1 MTPGKSESQLELF
14 EGGAPSARPPH
25 RETLGRFLV
34 QARYD
39 QLVLV
44 GIAGLIGVTVVFAS
58 GVERGKQLAR
68 TERALLTR
76 EPRTT
81 TSPRSNE
88 FERGSHTGLPV
99 VRGEPPTASAT
110 SIVGTEPSVA
120 SQVVPAGSPVKGGE
134 SAGGAV
140 PSLTPLAPKGNPP
153 SKPALARSRYAV
165 QVVTYSRPLLAKQ
178 ELQRLQANGE
188 SAFLVIRDGRTSVY
202 VGPFPTK
209 GNAQEKVARLK
220 TRYQDC
226 FVKSL

>member
-1 MTPGKSESQLELF
+1 MPVKSESQLELF
-14 EGGAPSARPPH
+14 KGEAPSARPPH

-76 EPRTT
+76 EPRIP
-81 TSPRSNE
+81 TSPRSNLL
-88 FERGSHTGLPV
+88 ERGSHTGLPV
-99 VRGEPPTASAT
+99 VRGEPPTASTT
-110 SIVGTEPSVA
+110 SVVGTEPSVA
-120 SQVVPAGSPVKGGE
+120 SQVVPKGGK

-140 PSLTPLAPKGNPP
+140 PSLTPPAPKRKPP
-153 SKPALARSRYAV
+153 SKPALAKSRYAV

-178 ELQRLQANGE
+178 ELQRLQAKGE
-188 SAFLVIRDGRTSVY
+188 PAFLVMREGRTSVY

-220 TRYQDC
+220 ARYQDC
-226 FVKSL
+226 FVKSLSQDG

>member
-1 MTPGKSESQLELF
+1 MPGKSESQLELF

-81 TSPRSNE
+81 ASPRSNE

-110 SIVGTEPSVA
+110 SIIRTEPSVA
-120 SQVVPAGSPVKGGE
+120 SQVVPKGGE

-140 PSLTPLAPKGNPP
+140 PSLTPLAPKGKPP

-178 ELQRLQANGE
+178 ELQRLQSNGE

-220 TRYQDC
+220 ARYQDC

>member
-1 MTPGKSESQLELF
+1 MPGKSESQLELF
-14 EGGAPSARPPH
+14 ERGAPSARPPH

-76 EPRTT
+76 EP
-81 TSPRSNE
+81 S
-88 FERGSHTGLPV
+88 
-99 VRGEPPTASAT
+99 TAPAT
-110 SIVGTEPSVA
+110 SVVGREPSVA
-120 SQVVPAGSPVKGGE
+120 SQVAPAASPVKGGE
-134 SAGGAV
+134 QVGGPR
-140 PSLTPLAPKGNPP
+140 PSLTPLAPKKGKPP

-220 TRYQDC
+220 ARYQDC